1 MVQLSAQVSHGGL
14 VFLLMWGV
22 GALFMGS
29 VLTSRKGS
37 GWLRS
42 TVAAGL
48 EGRPTDQSRAKNFGS
63 VRLIAAVIAETG
75 LIGIGV
81 AVVLL
86 ARG

>member
-1 MVQLSAQVSHGGL
+1 MVHLSTQVSHGGM

-48 EGRPTDQSRAKNFGS
+48 LALTKAFDHVTVG
-63 VRLIAAVIAETG
+63 LIA
-75 LIGIGV
+75 
-81 AVVLL
+81 
-86 ARG
+86 R